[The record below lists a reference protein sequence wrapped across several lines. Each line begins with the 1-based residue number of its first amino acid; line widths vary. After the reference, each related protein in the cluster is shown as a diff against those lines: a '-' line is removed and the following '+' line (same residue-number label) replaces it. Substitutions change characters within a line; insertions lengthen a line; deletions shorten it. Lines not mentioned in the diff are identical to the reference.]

1 MSTVKYV
8 RDGRNLT
15 ATFELDATVDQVWRL
30 FEEPQLLEQ
39 WWGPPGWPA
48 TFSRFEF
55 AQGGEARYHM
65 TGPDGTESHGWWTF
79 DHIDFPSLT
88 FTDGFSDSE
97 GVPDLTMPYAQCTV
111 RLDGEPGR
119 VRVTFES
126 VYDSEAALDRVTEM
140 GFEEGFSAAVSQI
153 PGVLAS
159 GAASSA

>member
-15 ATFELDATVDQVWRL
+15 ATFEIDATVDQVWRL

-79 DHIDFPSLT
+79 NHIDFPTLT
-88 FTDGFSDSE
+88 FTDGFSDAE
-97 GVPDLTMPYAQCTV
+97 GVPDLTMPYSKCTV
-111 RLDGEPGR
+111 TMDGDSSP

-126 VYDSEAALDRVTEM
+126 VYDSEADLDRVTEM

-153 PGVLAS
+153 PRVLAS
-159 GAASSA
+159 GTASGA